1 VVEDRDRKGRIGLP
15 KDLSR
20 CPEADGSIS
29 SVNVPKARRSNDDRN
44 IRVQTES
51 VAHFQKSLEA
61 IGRPPCFVAVSLPGF
76 ERCTCFDY
84 NNVMRCTGEL
94 VVANGDYCTSF
105 TICVVLLLI
114 TLSRHANH
122 DGYSTAVRIR
132 DDTLITAAA

>member
-1 VVEDRDRKGRIGLP
+1 VFKLNRWLIF
-15 KDLSR
+15 
-20 CPEADGSIS
+20 
-29 SVNVPKARRSNDDRN
+29 RSHLKRLAGHHALLRYLCLDS
-44 IRVQTES
+44 S
-51 VAHFQKSLEA
+51 VAH
-61 IGRPPCFVAVSLPGF
+61 
-76 ERCTCFDY
+76 FDY